1 MYAKGLRSTSIAMDG
16 GVSRKGKLIEN
27 NSSVW
32 NAPLRSLSP
41 SHLIYSNFCCS
52 FFNTCLTLL
61 NFLKYCICRH
71 FLCRPRFCCCC
82 CGFNL
87 SLWLPR
93 WWWRWLLVVV
103 VCSACFVL
111 LLIPFSLH
119 FFSPIFFCLFERRGG
134 AWNWTPLSLPLCCFG
149 GPLGWGRVL
158 RKICVYR
165 SREISSHLY
174 ILRCSAARV
183 VGRKKGRRVGIFH
196 LFAAKREISY
206 VYLYSSNDVP
216 RVCMPIYLL
225 TFSSLVVLV
234 TRRHPCFDK
243 REREVWGR
251 GSSSWAKEAGNE
263 IRSERY
269 GEGWSTRPGRKR
281 RKKKTAV

>member
-32 NAPLRSLSP
+32 KAPLRSLSP
-41 SHLIYSNFCCS
+41 SHLIYSNSCCS

-82 CGFNL
+82 CWFNL

-119 FFSPIFFCLFERRGG
+119 FFSPFFFLFVWK
-134 AWNWTPLSLPLCCFG
+134 AWWCMELNTSFVAALLFWWPSWLRESTKENM
-149 GPLGWGRVL
+149 RV
-158 RKICVYR
+158 
-165 SREISSHLY
+165 
-174 ILRCSAARV
+174 
-183 VGRKKGRRVGIFH
+183 
-196 LFAAKREISY
+196 
-206 VYLYSSNDVP
+206 
-216 RVCMPIYLL
+216 
-225 TFSSLVVLV
+225 
-234 TRRHPCFDK
+234 
-243 REREVWGR
+243 
-251 GSSSWAKEAGNE
+251 
-263 IRSERY
+263 
-269 GEGWSTRPGRKR
+269 
-281 RKKKTAV
+281 